1 MYEFLLAVHILA
13 ALMWV
18 GGGVTMHL
26 FGRRARSSGEVSR
39 MVEFTRDANL
49 IGPRFYAPLSLIL
62 LVAGMLLV
70 DEAGYE
76 MSQTWITLAFIG
88 WMVSFVIGV
97 GFYGGQAMAV
107 KPGL

>member
-18 GGGVTMHL
+18 GEGVTMHL